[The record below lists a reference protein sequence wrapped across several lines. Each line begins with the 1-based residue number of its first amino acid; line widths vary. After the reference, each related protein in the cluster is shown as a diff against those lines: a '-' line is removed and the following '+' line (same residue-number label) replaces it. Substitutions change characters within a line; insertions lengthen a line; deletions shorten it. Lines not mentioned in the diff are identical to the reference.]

1 MTWKPSLIVL
11 KRNMSNFL
19 EQIEKQEGLEKNY
32 QFLMAEDVVLYQVAF
47 LVSIYTVTRVANR
60 LVYKK
65 FVWVLLQKLLIPYHS
80 DLSL

>member
-1 MTWKPSLIVL
+1 MIVL

-19 EQIEKQEGLEKNY
+19 EQNRKARRTRKNY

-65 FVWVLLQKLLIPYHS
+65 FVWVLLQKLLIPYHP